1 VQFAKGDLMFL
12 MNKRHTSG
20 TIGGQ
25 GKHFIAGCGVV
36 SSVASDMF
44 HGFLLEMVF
53 IRWRCRV

>member
-1 VQFAKGDLMFL
+1 MFL